1 MTTEIIEKR
10 VRELAT
16 LAESQ
21 GVMIATAE
29 SCTGGGIATAITE
42 LAGSSAWFDAG
53 FVTYSNQAKTRML
66 DVPASVIEAYGAV
79 SEQVVQAMAT
89 GAVTNSQAHISV
101 AVSGVA
107 GPGGGTDAK
116 PVGTVWIAW
125 HSAATSFTKVYQ
137 FAGDR
142 AAVRLQAIE
151 QALSGLI
158 KLLDKNTV

>member
-1 MTTEIIEKR
+1 MTTDIIETQ
-10 VRELAT
+10 VRKLAK
-16 LAESQ
+16 LSEAQ

-53 FVTYSNQAKTRML
+53 FVTYSNQAKNKML
-66 DVPASVIEAYGAV
+66 DVPSDLIEVHGAV
-79 SEQVVQAMAT
+79 SEEVVLAMAK
-89 GAVTNSQAHISV
+89 GAVANSQAQLSV

-107 GPGGGTDAK
+107 GPGGGSELK

-125 HSAATSFTKVYQ
+125 QSPAKSVSQVFQ
-137 FAGDR
+137 FSGDR
-142 AAVRLQAIE
+142 HSVRLQTIE